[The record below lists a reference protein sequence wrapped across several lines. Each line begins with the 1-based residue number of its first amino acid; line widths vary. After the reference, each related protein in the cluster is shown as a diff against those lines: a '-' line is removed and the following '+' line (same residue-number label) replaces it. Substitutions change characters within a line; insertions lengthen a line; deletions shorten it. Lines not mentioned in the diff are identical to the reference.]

1 MEGENYM
8 ISKTMLEIANYYIIS
23 VTVGYAVILYTH
35 FVFYI
40 SSVKRVTYL
49 EYKWRYKRMFIDWA
63 IILSIYVAIII
74 NILKTYNII

>member
-1 MEGENYM
+1 M

-23 VTVGYAVILYTH
+23 VTIGYAVILYTH

-40 SSVKRVTYL
+40 SSVKRTTYL

-63 IILSIYVAIII
+63 IILTFYISIII
-74 NILKTYNII
+74 SILKTYDII

>member
-1 MEGENYM
+1 MGGENYM
-8 ISKTMLEIANYYIIS
+8 ISKTILEIATYYIIN
-23 VTVGYAVILYTH
+23 VTIGYAVILYTH

-63 IILSIYVAIII
+63 IILTFYIII
-74 NILKTYNII
+74 SILKTYNII

>member
-1 MEGENYM
+1 M
-8 ISKTMLEIANYYIIS
+8 ISKTMSEIATYYILN
-23 VTVGYAVILYTH
+23 VTIGYAVILYTH

-63 IILSIYVAIII
+63 IILTFYISIII
-74 NILKTYNII
+74 SILKTYNII

>member
-1 MEGENYM
+1 M
-8 ISKTMLEIANYYIIS
+8 ISKTMLETATYYILN
-23 VTVGYAVILYTH
+23 VTIGYALILYTH

-74 NILKTYNII
+74 DILKTYNII